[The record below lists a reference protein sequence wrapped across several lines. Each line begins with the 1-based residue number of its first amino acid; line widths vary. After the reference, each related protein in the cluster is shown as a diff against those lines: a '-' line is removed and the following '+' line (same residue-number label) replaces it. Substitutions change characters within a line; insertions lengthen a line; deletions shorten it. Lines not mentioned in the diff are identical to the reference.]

1 MLRGGGSGG
10 GGRRATLNAI
20 VNASTSGL
28 KGGVREKGGDGEA
41 LGGMGVGAWGGE
53 GALDAEGDLIEG
65 LEEGENDGEA
75 LGGAGSSAGGPQGHA
90 RSLRAFSR
98 QADRCIRM
106 FNPPREPEYREVIA
120 SWVNAIL
127 LFSDHMIKNYA
138 QVGLITK
145 RSTLAKLSTTLYDK
159 VRQTT

>member
-1 MLRGGGSGG
+1 M
-10 GGRRATLNAI
+10 
-20 VNASTSGL
+20 
-28 KGGVREKGGDGEA
+28 E
-41 LGGMGVGAWGGE
+41 VGAWGGE